1 MANIIDGKS
10 IAQSIRVKLKEET
23 KQFIEQEGR
32 APGLTVILVGDDP
45 ASQVYV
51 NYKEKACIELGYQ
64 STVLRMSG
72 ETSQADLLAKID
84 ELNTDASVDG
94 ILVQLP
100 LPSHIEEAAIIEAIK
115 PDKDVDGFHP
125 VNTGR
130 LLNGEPCLE
139 PCTPKG
145 IIKLIESTNIEIEG
159 KHAVVIGRSNIVGKP
174 IAVMLLERNATVTIC
189 HSRTQNL
196 AEVCASGDILVAAV
210 GRAEMFDATF
220 VKEGAVVIDVGTN
233 RVGKKLK
240 GDMQFESASKKA
252 GDITPVPG
260 GVGPMTIAML
270 MNNTLEAAKQHAKC

>member
-1 MANIIDGKS
+1 
-10 IAQSIRVKLKEET
+10 
-23 KQFIEQEGR
+23 
-32 APGLTVILVGDDP
+32 LVGDDP

-51 NYKEKACIELGYQ
+51 NFKEKACIELGYQ
-64 STVLRMSG
+64 STVTRMSG
-72 ETSQADLLAKID
+72 DTTQADLLEKINQ
-84 ELNTDASVDG
+84 LNNDSEVDG

-100 LPSHIEEAAIIEAIK
+100 LPSHIQEAAIIEAIY

-125 VNTGR
+125 INTGR

-145 IIKLIESTNIEIEG
+145 IIKLVESTGVAIEG

-174 IAVMLLERNATVTIC
+174 IAMMLLARNATVTIC

-196 AEVCASGDILVAAV
+196 ADICASADILVAAV
-210 GRAEMFDATF
+210 GRAEMFDATY

-240 GDMQFESASKKA
+240 GDMQYNSASGKA
-252 GDITPVPG
+252 GYITPVPG

-270 MNNTLEAAKQHAKC
+270 MQNTLEAAKQHAN